1 MIDQSEILRRSHVQ
15 FITLFFGNAEKPI
28 SWAKPAHFDF
38 FAINCTVCS
47 HILSSGGDALRDY
60 NSALGNVRT
69 VRRHWLATWIQ
80 MQRIS
85 SQFFF
90 ASLESCPNDH
100 NIKSNGNDT
109 HQIRDFHKFNHTPR
123 ACKYLG
129 LYWGS
134 ITH

>member
-47 HILSSGGDALRDY
+47 HIMSTGVDALRDY
-60 NSALGNVRT
+60 NSARGNVPPT

-80 MQRIS
+80 MREYHYIV
-85 SQFFF
+85 F
-90 ASLESCPNDH
+90 ASLKSCPNDRTQH
-100 NIKSNGNDT
+100 KVPWQWYTSNKRFPQVQSYSSSL
-109 HQIRDFHKFNHTPR
+109 QIFRFVLR
-123 ACKYLG
+123 
-129 LYWGS
+129 LY
-134 ITH
+134 